1 MSVTPFVLYESN
13 LSTGTGR
20 CQPGFLICKNAKINS
35 PILNN
40 KSNKPFIYNGFM
52 QRKLKNG
59 TVYKKIRLC
68 YI

>member
-1 MSVTPFVLYESN
+1 MSDTPFVLYESN
-13 LSTGTGR
+13 LNTGTWG

-40 KSNKPFIYNGFM
+40 KSKNPFIYNGFM
-52 QRKLKNG
+52 QSKLKNG
-59 TVYKKIRLC
+59 AVYKKKRLC